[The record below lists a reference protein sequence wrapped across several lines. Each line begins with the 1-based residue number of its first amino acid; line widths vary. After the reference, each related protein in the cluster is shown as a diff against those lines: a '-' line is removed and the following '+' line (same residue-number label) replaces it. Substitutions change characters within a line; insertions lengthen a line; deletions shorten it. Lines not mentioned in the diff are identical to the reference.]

1 MPLKNEKRY
10 IWFRTT
16 KAKKSTVFQNKM
28 IYVLYY
34 LFNSFGLGEN
44 PLLFNKENPDQSQPD
59 QSQPDQSQPDQLQSD
74 QLKLPNQQQQNQ
86 NLRSWVTSVDDYTKP
101 KKMLT
106 NIAKAILHI
115 VLLVNNLIAMKF
127 ND

>member
-1 MPLKNEKRY
+1 MDGK
-10 IWFRTT
+10 
-16 KAKKSTVFQNKM
+16 
-28 IYVLYY
+28 
-34 LFNSFGLGEN
+34 
-44 PLLFNKENPDQSQPD
+44 PLLFNEKTPDQSQPD
-59 QSQPDQSQPDQLQSD
+59 QQI
-74 QLKLPNQQQQNQ
+74 PNQQQQNQ